1 MKLKRGLVVILFA
14 FIGWVLCFATIGI
27 GMALTSIETALMI
40 HAIAAPIIFFGL
52 SLIYFRKYNYTSPLV
67 TAIVFISFVI
77 FMDFFLVAIV
87 INRSLEMFSSF
98 IGTWLPFIL
107 IFLPTFLTGVFVNR
121 KRMV

>member
-1 MKLKRGLVVILFA
+1 MKRGLVVILFA